1 MSLSKTI
8 VDAAKLRPVF
18 DGVVK
23 ELGKDSSF
31 QTGVI
36 RVHTTLLKN
45 TKSEARV
52 GGFGGKGYDKTHTF
66 YCDEREPLGGGNE
79 APAPLEY
86 FVAGLNL
93 SLQNTFIFWAVREKN
108 VGINRLEIQSFA
120 HFNRLG
126 VYDGGEPDIPKLVCE
141 VNIESDSEPL
151 KVREAIET
159 AAVHSVAYRAFN
171 KVTPVELHITVNG
184 QKLS

>member
-1 MSLSKTI
+1 MLSGNTI
-8 VDAAKLRPVF
+8 VDAAKLRRAY
-18 DGVVK
+18 DSVVQD
-23 ELGKDSSF
+23 LARDSSF
-31 QTGVI
+31 QIGVI

-52 GGFGGKGYDKTHTF
+52 GGFGGKGYDKSHTF

-93 SLQNTFIFWAVREKN
+93 SLQNTFVFWAVREKN
-108 VGINRLEIQSFA
+108 VGIKRLEIQSYA

-126 VYDGGEPDIPKLVCE
+126 VYDGGEPDIVKLVCE
-141 VNIESDSEPL
+141 VSIDSDSDPL

-159 AAVHSVAYRAFN
+159 AAMHSVAYRAFN
-171 KVTPVELHITVNG
+171 KVAPLELHITVNG
-184 QKLS
+184 QKLK